1 MASAVDA
8 AAEERRRVKRQR
20 KIVGGLGL
28 TFLGIVALLAA
39 PALTNALVDDLPFLA
54 VGLGAMYVGA
64 ILLGVGFGERRS
76 RA

>member
-1 MASAVDA
+1 VDA

-20 KIVGGLGL
+20 KIVGGLSL

-39 PALTNALVDDLPFLA
+39 PALTNALVADLPFLA